1 MGFYNYRFWSI
12 SFTMMPCQSSYNF
25 YNNDRGKIVSNL
37 KEIEKAILSLPSHE
51 FEKLKQWVFDLDYQR
66 WDEQIEQDI
75 AEGHLEAF
83 AQEAIAEFEAG
94 HCREI

>member
-1 MGFYNYRFWSI
+1 MGFSNYRFWSI
-12 SFTMMPCQSSYNF
+12 SFTMMPCQPSYNF

-51 FEKLKQWVFDLDYQR
+51 FEKLKQWFFDLDDQR

-83 AQEAIAEFEAG
+83 AQEAIADFESG